1 MRAHKGNNSR
11 GGVVMSSIVRW
22 EPFGNVRVLHRH
34 MDRLFGPRSRAW
46 EPAELGFAL
55 DVYENDDALVVKGAL
70 PGVRPDEVDIS
81 VTDGVLTIKGETKSE
96 EETKDGSYHR
106 RELRYGAFA
115 RSVALPTL
123 VDHDKAEATFENGI
137 LTVSLPKAEEGK
149 PKSIKIAAH
158 GVTEGK
164 S

>member
-1 MRAHKGNNSR
+1 
-11 GGVVMSSIVRW
+11 
-22 EPFGNVRVLHRH
+22 
-34 MDRLFGPRSRAW
+34 MDRLFGDFFGPRVVAW

-55 DVYENDDALVVKGAL
+55 DVYETDDAVVVKGAL
-70 PGVRPDEVDIS
+70 PGVRPEEVDIS
-81 VTDGVLTIKGETKSE
+81 VTGDVLTIKGETKSE
-96 EETKDGSYHR
+96 EETKDGNYHR

-137 LTVSLPKAEEGK
+137 LTISLPKAEEVK

-158 GVTEGK
+158 SMIEGK

>member
-1 MRAHKGNNSR
+1 
-11 GGVVMSSIVRW
+11 MSSLVRW
-22 EPFGNVRVLHRH
+22 DPFGNVRVLHRH
-34 MDRLFGPRSRAW
+34 MDRVFDDVLRGPRVLTW

-55 DVYENDDALVVKGAL
+55 DVYENDDALVVKAAL

-81 VTDGVLTIKGETKSE
+81 VIGDVLTVKGETKSE

-115 RSVALPTL
+115 RSIPLPTR
-123 VDHDKAEATFENGI
+123 VDHEKAEATFENGI
-137 LTVSLPKAEEGK
+137 LTITLPKAEEVK

-158 GVTEGK
+158 GVIEGK

>member
-1 MRAHKGNNSR
+1 
-11 GGVVMSSIVRW
+11 MSSLVRW
-22 EPFGNVRVLHRH
+22 DPFDDMRGLRHR
-34 MDRLFGPRSRAW
+34 MDRLFDDFFRGPRVLAW

-55 DVYENDDALVVKGAL
+55 DVYETDDALVVKAAL

-81 VTDGVLTIKGETKSE
+81 VTGDVLTVKGETKGE

-115 RSVALPTL
+115 RSIPLPTR
-123 VDHDKAEATFENGI
+123 VDHEKAKATFENGI
-137 LTVSLPKAEEGK
+137 LTITLPKAEEVK
-149 PKSIKIAAH
+149 PKSIKIAAR
-158 GVTEGK
+158 GVIEGK

>member
-1 MRAHKGNNSR
+1 
-11 GGVVMSSIVRW
+11 MSSLVRW
-22 EPFGNVRVLHRH
+22 DPFGEVRGLHRH
-34 MDRLFGPRSRAW
+34 MEHLFDDFFRGPRIVAW

-55 DVYENDDALVVKGAL
+55 DVYEKDDAVVVKGAL
-70 PGVRPDEVDIS
+70 PGVRPEEVDIS
-81 VTDGVLTIKGETKSE
+81 VTGDILTIKGETKSE

-115 RSVALPTL
+115 RSIALPTR

-137 LTVSLPKAEEGK
+137 LTISLPKAEEVK

-158 GVTEGK
+158 GVIEGK

>member
-1 MRAHKGNNSR
+1 
-11 GGVVMSSIVRW
+11 MSTLVRW
-22 EPFGNVRVLHRH
+22 DPFAVHTAHRH
-34 MDRLFGPRSRAW
+34 MDRLFGDFFGPRVVAW

-55 DVYENDDALVVKGAL
+55 DVYETDDAVVVKGAL
-70 PGVRPDEVDIS
+70 PGVRPEEVDIS
-81 VTDGVLTIKGETKSE
+81 VTGDVLTIKGETKSE
-96 EETKDGSYHR
+96 EETKDGNYHR

-137 LTVSLPKAEEGK
+137 LTISLPKAEEVR

-158 GVTEGK
+158 SMIEGK